1 MRLPA
6 HTPIVILSA
15 AWAALA
21 VSAGPA
27 AESRM
32 RIVARDGSG
41 DFTTIQSALDAPARG
56 DETGITVFIRKGTY
70 PEKVFITKSRVT
82 LIGEDRDST
91 RIVFAELRENW
102 NRDHSGSDRGAGV
115 VDIDTGVT
123 DITIANLTIYN
134 NYGALYGTTKH
145 QFAIRGAGTRIMLL
159 GCRVAADGGDT
170 VSLWDRDD
178 GMYYHAECSFEGWV
192 DFVCPRGWC
201 YVAASRFFG
210 HNTPSASIWHD
221 GSRDRD
227 QKFVI
232 RDSYFDGVPGFPL
245 GRNHLDGA
253 IYLIDCRFSKNMADR
268 PFYRPPSSPREWRWG
283 DRHYFSGCHRDSA
296 DFPWFRD
303 NLPSVGGAPRAE
315 EIDARW
321 TFGGRWDPESSMPSL
336 LPYAML
342 PGPRDNARGVD
353 TSGARLTW
361 VAERGARTHE
371 ISFGKSNPP
380 ERRYTCPSP
389 AFRTGR
395 LEPRTTYYWRV
406 EGGRTLEGSEGRVWR
421 FTTNGTE

>member
-1 MRLPA
+1 MNRFPYA
-6 HTPIVILSA
+6 AIVIVSA
-15 AWAALA
+15 ACSSL
-21 VSAGPA
+21 SDPAGRA
-27 AESRM
+27 SEREM
-32 RIVARDGSG
+32 LVVAQDGSG
-41 DFTTIQSALDAPARG
+41 SFLTIQSALDAVPDGNRS
-56 DETGITVFIRKGTY
+56 DVTIFIRTGTY
-70 PEKVFITKSRVT
+70 AEKVYITKSHVT
-82 LIGEDRDST
+82 LLGEDRDST

-115 VDIDTGVT
+115 VNIDTGVT
-123 DITIANLTIYN
+123 DITIANLTVYN
-134 NYGALYGTTKH
+134 NYGSLHGTTKH

-159 GCRVAADGGDT
+159 GCNVIADGGDT

-201 YVAASRFFG
+201 YVTASRFFG

-268 PFYRPPSSPREWRWG
+268 PFYRPPSSPREWQWG

-296 DFPWFRD
+296 DFPWFGD
-303 NLPSVGGAPRAE
+303 NLAGAQGAPHND
-315 EIDARW
+315 EIGARW
-321 TFGGRWDPESSMPSL
+321 TFGGRWDPEATMPSL
-336 LPYAML
+336 LPYAIL
-342 PGPRDNARGVD
+342 PLPRDNAAGVD
-353 TSGARLTW
+353 QAGARLTW
-361 VAERGARTHE
+361 VGARGARSHRLC
-371 ISFGKSNPP
+371 FGKTNPP
-380 ERRYTCPSP
+380 DFKCTVDRSFFETGPLERHS
-389 AFRTGR
+389 
-395 LEPRTTYYWRV
+395 TYYWRV
-406 EGGRTLEGSEGRVWR
+406 DESGGEGASSGRVWC
-421 FTTNGTE
+421 FTTK